1 MVQPSRRNTTQR
13 IDERNSDP
21 IATYCAKEM
30 EDEFDPALI
39 RVRQINVF
47 NVECP
52 AHQVV
57 ARVGNK
63 WTLLV
68 IYALSQS
75 TKRYSELQRQVGKIS
90 PKMLTQVLRSL
101 EKDALVSR
109 KVHPVVPPMVEYSL
123 TPLGLSLARPLAGLC
138 VWAEDNY
145 ATLVNSWKLSSS
157 GRTKHHR
164 SQMKKRPPCC

>member
-1 MVQPSRRNTTQR
+1 MTQRSRRDATER
-13 IDERNSDP
+13 ISEKISVPVVTNRANVVEP
-21 IATYCAKEM
+21 
-30 EDEFDPALI
+30 EFDPALV

-47 NVECP
+47 NVQCP

-68 IYALSQS
+68 IYALSQG
-75 TKRYSELQRQVGKIS
+75 TKRYTELQRQVGTIS
-90 PKMLTQVLRSL
+90 PKMLSQVLRNL
-101 EKDALVSR
+101 EKDRLIER
-109 KVHPVVPPMVEYSL
+109 KVYPVVPPMVEYNL

-145 ATLVNSWKLSSS
+145 STLTNSWQLPSAA
-157 GRTKHHR
+157 GRSKDRR
-164 SQMKKRPPCC
+164 S

>member
-1 MVQPSRRNTTQR
+1 MVQRTRPRTPPSGKGSFRSTAIVAVQALDSDSALRRVG
-13 IDERNSDP
+13 E
-21 IATYCAKEM
+21 
-30 EDEFDPALI
+30 
-39 RVRQINVF
+39 INVF

-68 IYALSQS
+68 LYALSQG
-75 TKRYSELQRQVGKIS
+75 TKRYTELQNQIGRIS
-90 PKMLTQVLRSL
+90 PKMLTQVLRNL
-101 EKDALVSR
+101 EKDRLVSR

-123 TPLGLSLARPLAGLC
+123 TPLGLSLAKPLAGLC

-145 ATLVNSWKLSSS
+145 SLIRETWHL
-157 GRTKHHR
+157 
-164 SQMKKRPPCC
+164 